1 MKTVLQNI
9 RGTVFLTRACRW
21 RGRIIKH
28 ALVITDS
35 YYRQWRTEGIEQ
47 PNNIKVFVDRNSG
60 AGGTHDYIGGHP
72 GGGKQFLNGTEYES
86 MIGATIALAA
96 VAIAESVFRGIAAF
110 VGLKCCKPGA
120 GTKAAFVFGI
130 LMIALDATGV
140 INTLISNAQS
150 APASMIAL
158 AMSGLYLFSVMK
170 IRKENSSEN

>member
-1 MKTVLQNI
+1 MHSLRLRLQ
-9 RGTVFLTRACRW
+9 V
-21 RGRIIKH
+21 
-28 ALVITDS
+28 S
-35 YYRQWRTEGIEQ
+35 
-47 PNNIKVFVDRNSG
+47 
-60 AGGTHDYIGGHP
+60 
-72 GGGKQFLNGTEYES
+72 
-86 MIGATIALAA
+86 
-96 VAIAESVFRGIAAF
+96 FRGIRRF
-110 VGLKCCKPGA
+110 LGLKCCKPGA

>member
-1 MKTVLQNI
+1 
-9 RGTVFLTRACRW
+9 
-21 RGRIIKH
+21 
-28 ALVITDS
+28 
-35 YYRQWRTEGIEQ
+35 
-47 PNNIKVFVDRNSG
+47 
-60 AGGTHDYIGGHP
+60 
-72 GGGKQFLNGTEYES
+72 

-110 VGLKCCKPGA
+110 VGLKCCNPGA
-120 GTKAAFVFGI
+120 GTNAALVLGN
-130 LMIALDATGV
+130 LMIARGATGV

>member
-1 MKTVLQNI
+1 MNSRTILKFSSIVILAQAVL
-9 RGTVFLTRACRW
+9 T
-21 RGRIIKH
+21 IISG
-28 ALVITDS
+28 VILA
-35 YYRQWRTEGIEQ
+35 
-47 PNNIKVFVDRNSG
+47 
-60 AGGTHDYIGGHP
+60 AGSSS
-72 GGGKQFLNGTEYES
+72 LNGTEYES

-170 IRKENSSEN
+170 IRKENSSENCSTERRQSRRSVKFMALHLNSRCEKYSLSAKENPARGILFC